1 MTVDVHAGGR
11 SASCGSGW
19 DVVAGRSGWRQ
30 WWAQDLADPVA
41 GTRLLRTNDCVGA
54 VNAHIVAS
62 TALAVAAVVA
72 FAVTAVV
79 GSRPWRRAARGG
91 PARRLRVFGTVVTL
105 VGGLLTVAGL
115 TGIVLL
121 TANPDAT
128 LFLYVSRPTV
138 VLLGLLLL
146 LPAVLL
152 VVLGR
157 GVSVLAEQLD
167 REEAVD
173 ESP

>member
-1 MTVDVHAGGR
+1 MAG
-11 SASCGSGW
+11 A
-19 DVVAGRSGWRQ
+19 
-30 WWAQDLADPVA
+30 P
-41 GTRLLRTNDCVGA
+41 LLRTNDCVGA
-54 VNAHIVAS
+54 VNAHIVVS
-62 TALAVAAVVA
+62 TVLTLGALAA
-72 FAVTAVV
+72 FAINAVM
-79 GSRPWRRAARGG
+79 GSRRLPRVARSG
-91 PARRLRVFGTVVTL
+91 PARRLHVLGTVVTL

-115 TGIVLL
+115 FGIALL
-121 TANPDAT
+121 TADPDAT

-157 GVSVLAEQLD
+157 GASLLAEQLGH
-167 REEAVD
+167 EGTGN